1 VRIEDVPVEKISFG
15 DRYRKDFGDVE
26 SLAANIREMGLL
38 QPIGVDAYYQLIF
51 GARRLEA
58 CADILGWK
66 QIPCIVLALESV
78 LAGEYAE
85 NEFRKQFT
93 ASERAAIGKAVE
105 AELLANERRGG
116 DHKSKSAI
124 AHIDSPNN
132 RSVDLAAKRA
142 GFESAESFE
151 RAKTVVQKG
160 SPELITAMDKG
171 EVSIAAAA
179 AIARQPK
186 EDQAQILAMPKE
198 ERREVVRQIRKTKAD
213 KEADEQNARDLRL
226 FGGLNEAV
234 HFIAGFHEGPHE
246 TWDGLSRVFAYQ
258 FVDDLERAIQC
269 LIRLQKEHPNAKR
282 YPAIVA
288 RKAP

>member
-66 QIPCIVLALESV
+66 QIPCIVLELESV

-105 AELLANERRGG
+105 AEVGKRQGQRTDQLPENFREVKGRETKEIAAKPAGFGNERTYRQ
-116 DHKSKSAI
+116 
-124 AHIDSPNN
+124 
-132 RSVDLAAKRA
+132 AAMVV
-142 GFESAESFE
+142 E
-151 RAKTVVQKG
+151 RG
-160 SPELITAMDKG
+160 SPDLVAAMDRDV
-171 EVSIAAAA
+171 VSIAAAA

>member
-1 VRIEDVPVEKISFG
+1 LGKSPKGETVDI
-15 DRYRKDFGDVE
+15 
-26 SLAANIREMGLL
+26 AA
-38 QPIGVDAYYQLIF
+38 Q
-51 GARRLEA
+51 
-58 CADILGWK
+58 
-66 QIPCIVLALESV
+66 
-78 LAGEYAE
+78 
-85 NEFRKQFT
+85 
-93 ASERAAIGKAVE
+93 
-105 AELLANERRGG
+105 
-116 DHKSKSAI
+116 
-124 AHIDSPNN
+124 
-132 RSVDLAAKRA
+132 RA
-142 GFESAESFE
+142 GFGNSETYRQAAMVVE
-151 RAKTVVQKG
+151 RG
-160 SPELITAMDKG
+160 SPDLVAAMDRN